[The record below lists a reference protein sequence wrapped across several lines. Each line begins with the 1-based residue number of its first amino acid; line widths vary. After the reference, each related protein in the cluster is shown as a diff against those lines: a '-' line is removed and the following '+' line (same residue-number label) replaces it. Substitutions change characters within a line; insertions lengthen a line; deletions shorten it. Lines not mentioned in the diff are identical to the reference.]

1 MANELAVG
9 ANSREEEVESL
20 EDEEPV
26 LEAFTAATGPARA
39 FFDPML
45 LMFPDDDVLVENLVP
60 IDDTFVELVWDI
72 PVPISE
78 LLRAPERELFLLI
91 RVPAAP
97 LMTLLLVEG
106 ATPNEGIGDLERED
120 DIVPFA
126 ESCSLLTRSEG
137 TRVALAVA
145 MVGRAGAMEAFCTR
159 TLGAAIFSFVASTFA
174 GCTGLGMLEAVV
186 GGALPRFH
194 TLCTIDLAEEKK
206 PNLEGFG
213 LAAYKKKHQEDQN
226 KKQIALT

>member
-1 MANELAVG
+1 MG

-45 LMFPDDDVLVENLVP
+45 LMFPDDDVLVENRVP
-60 IDDTFVELVWDI
+60 IDDTFVELVWEI
-72 PVPISE
+72 PVPMSE
-78 LLRAPERELFLLI
+78 LLRAPERELFLLV

-97 LMTLLLVEG
+97 LMRLLLVEG
-106 ATPNEGIGDLERED
+106 ATPNDGIGDLERED
-120 DIVPFA
+120 DEAIVPFA
-126 ESCSLLTRSEG
+126 ESVSLLTRREG
-137 TRVALAVA
+137 TRVPLAVA
-145 MVGRAGAMEAFCTR
+145 IVGRAGAMEAFCAR
-159 TLGAAIFSFVASTFA
+159 TLGAAIFSLVTSAFA
-174 GCTGLGMLEAVV
+174 GCTGLGMLEDIV
-186 GGALPRFH
+186 GGALLRFH

-213 LAAYKKKHQEDQN
+213 LAGYKKTSGRSK
-226 KKQIALT
+226 